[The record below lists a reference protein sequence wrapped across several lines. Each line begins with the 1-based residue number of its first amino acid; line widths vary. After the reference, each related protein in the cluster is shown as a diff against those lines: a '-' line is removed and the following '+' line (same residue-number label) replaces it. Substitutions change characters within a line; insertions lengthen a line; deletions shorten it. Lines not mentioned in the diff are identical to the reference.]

1 MVSWPLWPPHCRRP
15 CHATNFNM
23 MEQYSLMLLHGQS
36 QACRF
41 LLNEERHL
49 NIQATGQNMMEGEK
63 ERRKKKD
70 KTGFNQVLSQSKLD

>member
-1 MVSWPLWPPHCRRP
+1 MVSWPLWSPHCRRP

-23 MEQYSLMLLHGQS
+23 REQCSLMLLHGQS
-36 QACRF
+36 QTCGF
-41 LLNEERHL
+41 LFNEERHL
-49 NIQATGQNMMEGEK
+49 NIQAAGQNMMEGEK